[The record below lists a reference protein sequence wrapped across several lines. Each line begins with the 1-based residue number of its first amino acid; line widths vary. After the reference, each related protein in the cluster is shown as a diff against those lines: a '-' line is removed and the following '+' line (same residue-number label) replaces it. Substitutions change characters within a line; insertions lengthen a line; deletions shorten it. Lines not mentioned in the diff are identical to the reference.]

1 MLYRFESNMKNSSV
15 LGMVG
20 AGGIGQLLMN
30 HIAFRNWEKVW
41 VLLIFLI
48 ITIILIEIFQN
59 ILEIKLTTR

>member
-1 MLYRFESNMKNSSV
+1 MKNSSV

-20 AGGIGQLLMN
+20 DGGIGQLLMN

-48 ITIILIEIFQN
+48 ITIILIENLSEYIRN
-59 ILEIKLTTR
+59 KVNN

>member
-1 MLYRFESNMKNSSV
+1 MKNSSV

-41 VLLIFLI
+41 VLLIYLI
-48 ITIILIEIFQN
+48 ITILLIEN
-59 ILEIKLTTR
+59 ISAYIRNKVNS